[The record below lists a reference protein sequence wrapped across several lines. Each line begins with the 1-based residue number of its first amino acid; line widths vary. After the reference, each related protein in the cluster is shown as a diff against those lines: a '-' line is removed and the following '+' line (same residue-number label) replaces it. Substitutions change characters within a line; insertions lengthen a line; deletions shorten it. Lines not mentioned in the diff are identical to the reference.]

1 MDGPV
6 ESLRGM
12 YSSKVGAWPGCGG
25 TPNASGRELEYVNV
39 ASTRAAES
47 SDMQIRF
54 DWSKIYD
61 DLVSQSTRPQKSAF
75 AAAWQL
81 ENDIFAEGTPAGA
94 VFGDQ
99 AALIDRYGFSRAT
112 LREAVRLLED
122 RQIARM
128 RRGPGGG
135 LVILPISGS
144 AVASAV
150 ADYFRTIGVTAL
162 HVQQAWAALN
172 IVTAYRESVAE
183 GATALEAFTREFR
196 GKLTDG
202 PGAGLLGGGAGG
214 FHSPVRFVAHNPV
227 TDLFAACL
235 NAFEN
240 GIAANNDLEAGPARV
255 VGEPH
260 ALSYI
265 NRGRAHELA
274 RILALELP
282 RAEMDGLHRVSTED
296 QLCERHQV
304 GREVLRQAMR
314 VLESRGLI
322 DCKRGRTH
330 GVQAR
335 STGAAACVELVVA
348 YFSAAH
354 IKLADFFPVASI
366 VSRVVRMVVAAEST
380 RMQRS
385 ELLRRLD
392 SAASWPDAPTLVT
405 AQLQAEWAC
414 LANPI
419 LIFMEQCSTAYYARA
434 SASVWTSFDGG
445 ELHGLPQQLSYMEAI
460 ARGRL
465 IEADNKV
472 ERLCAQVS
480 MLRGLD
486 ASAVKGGPVRGE
498 NRYAAVAP

>member
-1 MDGPV
+1 
-6 ESLRGM
+6 
-12 YSSKVGAWPGCGG
+12 
-25 TPNASGRELEYVNV
+25 
-39 ASTRAAES
+39 
-47 SDMQIRF
+47 MQIRF

-81 ENDIFAEGTPAGA
+81 ENDIFAEGMPAGA

-135 LVILPISGS
+135 LVILPISGG

-150 ADYFRTIGVTAL
+150 ADYFRAIGVTAL

-183 GATALEAFTREFR
+183 GVTALEAFTREFR

-202 PGAGLLGGGAGG
+202 PGAGLLSGGDRG
-214 FHSPVRFVAHNPV
+214 FHSPVRFVAHNPIS
-227 TDLFAACL
+227 DLFAACL

-240 GIAANNDLEAGPARV
+240 ATGELDDDQAREAGKS
-255 VGEPH
+255 H
-260 ALSYI
+260 ATSHI
-265 NRGRAHELA
+265 NRSRAHELA
-274 RILALELP
+274 RTLALELP
-282 RAEMDGLHRVSTED
+282 HAEMDGLHRVSTED
-296 QLCERHQV
+296 QLCERYKV

-330 GVQAR
+330 GVQSR
-335 STGAAACVELVVA
+335 PTGAAACVELVVA

-354 IKLADFFPVASI
+354 IRLADFFPVASI
-366 VSRVVRMVVAAEST
+366 VSRVVRMVLAAEST
-380 RMQRS
+380 RIQRS

-392 SAASWPDAPTLVT
+392 SAASWSDAPTLVT
-405 AQLQAEWAC
+405 AQLQAEWSC

-419 LIFMEQCSTAYYARA
+419 LIFMEKCSTAYYARA

-465 IEADNKV
+465 IEADSKV

-486 ASAVKGGPVRGE
+486 ASAVKGGAARGK

>member
-1 MDGPV
+1 
-6 ESLRGM
+6 
-12 YSSKVGAWPGCGG
+12 
-25 TPNASGRELEYVNV
+25 
-39 ASTRAAES
+39 
-47 SDMQIRF
+47 MQIRF

-135 LVILPISGS
+135 LVILPISDG

-150 ADYFRTIGVTAL
+150 ADYFRAIGVTAL
-162 HVQQAWAALN
+162 HVQQAWAALD
-172 IVTAYRESVAE
+172 IVVAYRQSVAE
-183 GATALEAFTREFR
+183 GAAALEAFTREFR
-196 GKLTDG
+196 GRLTDG
-202 PGAGLLGGGAGG
+202 PGAGLLGSGAKS
-214 FHSPVRFVAHNPV
+214 FHSPVRSVGHNPV

-235 NAFEN
+235 MAFED
-240 GIAANNDLEAGPARV
+240 GIASNRDDEDGRARV
-255 VGEPH
+255 LGEARP
-260 ALSYI
+260 ASFI

-274 RILALELP
+274 HTLALELP
-282 RAEMDGLHRVSTED
+282 RAVDGLHRASTED
-296 QLCERHQV
+296 QLCERYKV
-304 GREVLRQAMR
+304 GREVLRQAIR

-335 STGAAACVELVVA
+335 PTDAAACVELVVA
-348 YFSAAH
+348 CFSAAH
-354 IKLADFFPVASI
+354 LKLATFSPIASI

-380 RMQRS
+380 RTQRQ
-385 ELLRRLD
+385 ELLGRLD
-392 SAASWPDAPTLVT
+392 SAANWNDAPTLVT
-405 AQLQAEWAC
+405 AQLQAEWSC

-419 LIFMEQCSTAYYARA
+419 LIFMEKCSTAYYARA
-434 SASVWTSFDGG
+434 SASVWTSFDGA
-445 ELHGLPQQLSYMEAI
+445 ELHGLLQQLSYMEAI

-465 IEADNKV
+465 IEADSAV
-472 ERLCAQVS
+472 ERLCEQVS
-480 MLRGLD
+480 MLRGVHTSS
-486 ASAVKGGPVRGE
+486 AGGRAIRKENRHSAV
-498 NRYAAVAP
+498 AS

>member
-1 MDGPV
+1 V
-6 ESLRGM
+6 
-12 YSSKVGAWPGCGG
+12 A
-25 TPNASGRELEYVNV
+25 EY
-39 ASTRAAES
+39 
-47 SDMQIRF
+47 F
-54 DWSKIYD
+54 
-61 DLVSQSTRPQKSAF
+61 
-75 AAAWQL
+75 
-81 ENDIFAEGTPAGA
+81 
-94 VFGDQ
+94 Q
-99 AALIDRYGFSRAT
+99 A
-112 LREAVRLLED
+112 
-122 RQIARM
+122 
-128 RRGPGGG
+128 
-135 LVILPISGS
+135 
-144 AVASAV
+144 
-150 ADYFRTIGVTAL
+150 IGVTAL

-183 GATALEAFTREFR
+183 GASALEAFTREFR

-202 PGAGLLGGGAGG
+202 PGAGLLGGGARG
-214 FHSPVRFVAHNPV
+214 FHSPVRFVAHHPI

-240 GIAANNDLEAGPARV
+240 GIAANGLEAQQARV
-255 VGEPH
+255 AGAPN
-260 ALSYI
+260 APSYI

-335 STGAAACVELVVA
+335 PTGAAACVELVVA
-348 YFSAAH
+348 YFSTAH

-380 RMQRS
+380 RVQRG

-392 SAASWPDAPTLVT
+392 SAASWRDAPTLVT

-419 LIFMEQCSTAYYARA
+419 LIFMEKCSTAYYARA

-465 IEADNKV
+465 VEADNKV

-486 ASAVKGGPVRGE
+486 ASAVKVGPVRGE
-498 NRYAAVAP
+498 NRHAAIAP

>member
-1 MDGPV
+1 MARPQRHA
-6 ESLRGM
+6 ECSRG
-12 YSSKVGAWPGCGG
+12 G
-25 TPNASGRELEYVNV
+25 ELELFS
-39 ASTRAAES
+39 AATMHAAES

-61 DLVSQSTRPQKSAF
+61 DLVSQSTRPHKSAF

-81 ENDIFAEGTPAGA
+81 ENDIFAEGTPAGT

-128 RRGPGGG
+128 RRGPSGG
-135 LVILPISGS
+135 LVILPISDG

-162 HVQQAWAALN
+162 HTKQAWAALN
-172 IVTAYRESVAE
+172 IMNAYRESVAE

-202 PGAGLLGGGAGG
+202 PGAGLLSDGARG
-214 FHSPVRFVAHNPV
+214 FHSPARFVARNPI

-235 NAFEN
+235 DALEN
-240 GIAANNDLEAGPARV
+240 PDSHVPSSL
-255 VGEPH
+255 
-260 ALSYI
+260 

-274 RILALELP
+274 RTLALELP
-282 RAEMDGLHRVSTED
+282 HAEMDGLHRVSTED
-296 QLCERHQV
+296 QLCERYHV
-304 GREVLRQAMR
+304 GREVLRQAIR

-322 DCKRGRTH
+322 DCRRGRTH

-335 STGAAACVELVVA
+335 PTDAAACVELVVA

-354 IKLADFFPVASI
+354 LKLSDFFPVASI

-380 RMQRS
+380 RTQRS
-385 ELLRRLD
+385 KLLRRLD
-392 SAASWPDAPTLVT
+392 LTASWNDAPMLVT
-405 AQLQAEWAC
+405 AQLQAEWSC

-419 LIFMEQCSTAYYARA
+419 LIFMEKCSTAFYARA
-434 SASVWTSFDGG
+434 SASVWTSFDAG
-445 ELHGLPQQLSYMEAI
+445 ELQGLPQQLSYMEAG

-465 IEADNKV
+465 VEADSRV

-480 MLRGLD
+480 SLRGLD
-486 ASAVKGGPVRGE
+486 ASAVKGGAARGE
-498 NRYAAVAP
+498 NRYTAVAL

>member
-1 MDGPV
+1 
-6 ESLRGM
+6 
-12 YSSKVGAWPGCGG
+12 
-25 TPNASGRELEYVNV
+25 
-39 ASTRAAES
+39 
-47 SDMQIRF
+47 MQIRF

-61 DLVSQSTRPQKSAF
+61 DLVSQSTRPRKSAF

-81 ENDIFAEGTPAGA
+81 ENDIFAEGMPAGA

-99 AALIDRYGFSRAT
+99 AGLIDRYGFSRAT

-135 LVILPISGS
+135 LVILPIYGS
-144 AVASAV
+144 AVASSV
-150 ADYFRTIGVTAL
+150 ADYFQAIGVTAL

-202 PGAGLLGGGAGG
+202 PGAGLLGGGARG

-227 TDLFAACL
+227 TDLFTACL
-235 NAFEN
+235 KAFEDAN
-240 GIAANNDLEAGPARV
+240 GESKDEQMRV
-255 VGEPH
+255 ASKSH
-260 ALSYI
+260 APSYI
-265 NRGRAHELA
+265 NGGRAHELA
-274 RILALELP
+274 RRLALELP
-282 RAEMDGLHRVSTED
+282 HAEMDGLHRVSTED
-296 QLCERHQV
+296 QLCERYKV

-314 VLESRGLI
+314 VLEGRGLV

-335 STGAAACVELVVA
+335 PTDVAACVELVVA
-348 YFSAAH
+348 YFLAAH
-354 IKLADFFPVASI
+354 IKIADFFPVASI

-385 ELLRRLD
+385 KLLRRLD
-392 SAASWPDAPTLVT
+392 SAASWRDAPALVT
-405 AQLQAEWAC
+405 AQLQAEWSC

-419 LIFMEQCSTAYYARA
+419 LIFMEKCSTAYYARA

-445 ELHGLPQQLSYMEAI
+445 EMQGLPQQLSYMEAI

-465 IEADNKV
+465 IEADNTV
-472 ERLCAQVS
+472 ERLCARVS
-480 MLRGLD
+480 MLRGVD
-486 ASAVKGGPVRGE
+486 TSAVKSGPVRGE
-498 NRYAAVAP
+498 SRYAAVAP

>member
-1 MDGPV
+1 
-6 ESLRGM
+6 
-12 YSSKVGAWPGCGG
+12 
-25 TPNASGRELEYVNV
+25 
-39 ASTRAAES
+39 
-47 SDMQIRF
+47 MQIRF

-135 LVILPISGS
+135 LVILPISGR

-150 ADYFRTIGVTAL
+150 ADYFRAIGVTAF
-162 HVQQAWAALN
+162 HVQQAWAALD
-172 IVTAYRESVAE
+172 IVAAYRQSVTE
-183 GATALEAFTREFR
+183 GAAALEAFTREFR
-196 GKLTDG
+196 GKLIDG
-202 PGAGLLGGGAGG
+202 PGAGLLDSGARG
-214 FHSPVRFVAHNPV
+214 FHSPMRSVGHSPV

-235 NAFEN
+235 SIFEN
-240 GIAANNDLEAGPARV
+240 EIALNNTEDGRVRAVGDARTASFV
-255 VGEPH
+255 
-260 ALSYI
+260 

-274 RILALELP
+274 RTLALELP
-282 RAEMDGLHRVSTED
+282 RGDVDGLHRVSTED
-296 QLCERHQV
+296 QLCERYKV
-304 GREVLRQAMR
+304 GRGVLRQAIR

-335 STGAAACVELVVA
+335 PTDAAACVELVVA

-354 IKLADFFPVASI
+354 LKLATFLPVASI

-380 RMQRS
+380 RIQRQ

-392 SAASWPDAPTLVT
+392 TAASWNDAPTLVT
-405 AQLQAEWAC
+405 AQLQAEWSC

-419 LIFMEQCSTAYYARA
+419 LIFMEKCSTAYYARA
-434 SASVWTSFDGG
+434 SASVWTSFDGA

-465 IEADNKV
+465 IEADSTV
-472 ERLCAQVS
+472 EKLCEQVS
-480 MLRGLD
+480 MLRGVHTSGVSGR
-486 ASAVKGGPVRGE
+486 ANRKE
-498 NRYAAVAP
+498 NRYSGVAP

>member
-1 MDGPV
+1 
-6 ESLRGM
+6 
-12 YSSKVGAWPGCGG
+12 
-25 TPNASGRELEYVNV
+25 
-39 ASTRAAES
+39 
-47 SDMQIRF
+47 MQIRF

-135 LVILPISGS
+135 LVILPISDG

-150 ADYFRTIGVTAL
+150 ADYFRAIGVTAF
-162 HVQQAWAALN
+162 HVQQAWAALD
-172 IVTAYRESVAE
+172 IVVAYRQSVAE
-183 GATALEAFTREFR
+183 GAAALEAFTREFR
-196 GKLTDG
+196 GKLIDG
-202 PGAGLLGGGAGG
+202 PGAGLLGSGAKG
-214 FHSPVRFVAHNPV
+214 FHSPVRSVGHNPV

-235 NAFEN
+235 FAFEN
-240 GIAANNDLEAGPARV
+240 EIALNDDDEAERARV
-255 VGEPH
+255 LGEPRT
-260 ALSYI
+260 ASFI

-274 RILALELP
+274 HTLAIELP
-282 RAEMDGLHRVSTED
+282 RALDGLHRVSTED
-296 QLCERHQV
+296 QLCERYKV
-304 GREVLRQAMR
+304 GREVLRQAIR
-314 VLESRGLI
+314 ILESRGLI

-335 STGAAACVELVVA
+335 PTDAAACVELVVA
-348 YFSAAH
+348 CFSAAH
-354 IKLADFFPVASI
+354 LKLATFSPIASI

-380 RMQRS
+380 RTQRH

-392 SAASWPDAPTLVT
+392 TAANWNDAPTLVT
-405 AQLQAEWAC
+405 AQLQAEWSC

-419 LIFMEQCSTAYYARA
+419 LIFMEKCSTAYYARA
-434 SASVWTSFDGG
+434 SASVWTSFDGA

-465 IEADNKV
+465 IEADSTV
-472 ERLCAQVS
+472 EMLCEQVS
-480 MLRGLD
+480 MLRGVHTTG
-486 ASAVKGGPVRGE
+486 AGSRAIRQE
-498 NRYAAVAP
+498 NRH

>member
-1 MDGPV
+1 
-6 ESLRGM
+6 
-12 YSSKVGAWPGCGG
+12 
-25 TPNASGRELEYVNV
+25 
-39 ASTRAAES
+39 
-47 SDMQIRF
+47 MQIRF

-135 LVILPISGS
+135 LVILPISDR

-150 ADYFRTIGVTAL
+150 ADYFRAIGVTAL
-162 HVQQAWAALN
+162 HVQQAWAALD
-172 IVTAYRESVAE
+172 IVVAYRQSVAE
-183 GATALEAFTREFR
+183 GAAALEAFTREFR

-202 PGAGLLGGGAGG
+202 PGAGLLGSGAKS
-214 FHSPVRFVAHNPV
+214 FHSPVRSVGHNPV

-235 NAFEN
+235 MAFEN
-240 GIAANNDLEAGPARV
+240 GIAPNNDDEDGRARILGEARPA
-255 VGEPH
+255 
-260 ALSYI
+260 SFI

-274 RILALELP
+274 HTLALELP
-282 RAEMDGLHRVSTED
+282 RAVDGLHRASTED
-296 QLCERHQV
+296 QLCERYKV
-304 GREVLRQAMR
+304 GREVLRQAIR

-335 STGAAACVELVVA
+335 PTDAAACVELVVA
-348 YFSAAH
+348 CFSAAH
-354 IKLADFFPVASI
+354 LKLATFSPVASI

-380 RMQRS
+380 RTQRQ
-385 ELLRRLD
+385 ELLGRLD
-392 SAASWPDAPTLVT
+392 SAANWNDAPTLVT
-405 AQLQAEWAC
+405 AQLQAEWSC

-419 LIFMEQCSTAYYARA
+419 LIFMEKCSTAYYARA
-434 SASVWTSFDGG
+434 SASIWTSFDGAG
-445 ELHGLPQQLSYMEAI
+445 LHGLPQQLSYMEAI

-465 IEADNKV
+465 IEADSAV
-472 ERLCAQVS
+472 EKLCEQVS
-480 MLRGLD
+480 MLRGVHTSG
-486 ASAVKGGPVRGE
+486 AGGRAIRQE
-498 NRYAAVAP
+498 NRHAAVAP